1 VNPERRRR
9 WRIGIALQLDLI
21 VVLVVLAMGGVLGAF
36 FVHAQGGV
44 MESALEARTSV
55 AGRYLA
61 AAAEA
66 RWGEATDA
74 GLDAILTAA
83 VLDPEIAYVLLVAP
97 DGAVR
102 AARSVATEHGGV
114 VERVFPIHAKAA
126 VGAEVARDGAVLG
139 TVAMGVDR
147 APLDAERRELVLRTV
162 LALLLSAALAAAF
175 GHLLVAVLVQGAL
188 SRLVEGIRALAS
200 GDLSRRLGLEVRTS
214 EIAEMGRAVD
224 EMAERLS
231 GALATLGEREAH
243 VRLLLEST
251 AEAIYGIDLEGRC
264 TFANPACARLL
275 GFRTADEL
283 IGRQVHALFHHST
296 LSGAALAEAECPI
309 LRAVRGDREYHS
321 EDETY
326 WRADGQPLAVE
337 CRSYP
342 VRRHGALIGGV
353 ITFLDVSE
361 RHRMEEEL
369 LNMRKLESLGVLAG
383 GIAHDFNNL
392 LTGVLGNLS
401 LAQEQVGP
409 GHELR
414 ELLDESEQAAQRAR
428 ALTQQLLTFSKGG
441 APVKRILSVRVI
453 VQDAA
458 TFALRGSAVR
468 GDLSADEGLWSV
480 EADAGQLAQV
490 VQNLVL
496 NGVQAMPRGGTI
508 SVGCDNV
515 ELGAVSGVPLPAG
528 RYVRVSVR
536 DEGLGI
542 PPEHLQ
548 RIFDPYFTT
557 KRTGSG
563 LGLATVY
570 AIVKKHGGHVS
581 VSSRV
586 GGGTTFDVWL
596 PATGRAA
603 DPEALHARPAARGRG
618 RVLVMDDERVVRST
632 AAGMLETLGYEVLAA
647 ADGAEAVA
655 LYEAERRAGRPIAA
669 VLMDL
674 TVPGGMGGVEA
685 LRRLRVI
692 DPAVRAV
699 ATSGYSNDPVMAAHG
714 AYGFSGVL
722 PKPYTLDDL
731 ARAIAD
737 VVCAAGAVAGGP
749 EVAPAPLIARA

>member
-1 VNPERRRR
+1 MVTPERRRR
-9 WRIGIALQLDLI
+9 WRIGIALQLDL
-21 VVLVVLAMGGVLGAF
+21 VVGLVVLAMGGALGAF
-36 FVHAQGGV
+36 FVHAQGV
-44 MESALEARTSV
+44 AMESALEARVAV

-61 AAAEA
+61 AAAEP

-74 GLDAILTAA
+74 GLDALLSAA
-83 VLDPEIAYVLLVAP
+83 ILDPEVAYVLLVAP

-102 AARSVATEHGGV
+102 AARAVATEHGPV
-114 VERVFPIHAKAA
+114 AERSFVIRARGGGRGGAA
-126 VGAEVARDGAVLG
+126 VVGRVV
-139 TVAMGVDR
+139 MGVDLTR
-147 APLDAERRELVLRTV
+147 LHAERREAVLRTLV
-162 LALLLSAALAAAF
+162 ALLASAAAAAAF

-188 SRLVEGIRALAS
+188 SRLVQGIRALAA
-200 GDLSRRLGLEVRTS
+200 GDLSRRMRLEVHTS

-231 GALATLGEREAH
+231 GTLATLGDREEH
-243 VRLLLEST
+243 VRLLLDST
-251 AEAIYGIDLEGRC
+251 AEAIYGLDLAGRC

-275 GFRTADEL
+275 GFRSADEL
-283 IGRQVHALFHHST
+283 VGRDMHALIHHSVRD
-296 LSGAALAEAECPI
+296 GAALPERDCPI
-309 LRAVRGDREYHS
+309 RRAIRDGREYHS
-321 EDETY
+321 EAETY
-326 WRADGQPLAVE
+326 WRADGRPVTVE
-337 CRSYP
+337 CWCYP
-342 VRRHGALIGGV
+342 VRRGAGIIGGV
-353 ITFLDVSE
+353 ITFLDVTE

-401 LAQEQVGP
+401 LAREQPLP
-409 GHELR
+409 GEVR
-414 ELLDESEQAAQRAR
+414 ELVEESEQAAQRAR

-441 APVKRILSVRVI
+441 APVKKVLSVRSV

-468 GDLSADEGLWSV
+468 GELSAEDGLWSV

-490 VQNLVL
+490 IQNLVI
-496 NGVQAMPRGGTI
+496 NGVQAMPQGGTI
-508 SVGCDNV
+508 TLRCANV
-515 ELGAVSGVPLPAG
+515 ELGATSGVPLPPG
-528 RYVRVSVR
+528 RYVRMSVS

-557 KRTGSG
+557 KRSGSG

-603 DPEALHARPAARGRG
+603 DPEGAPPRAPARGRG
-618 RVLVMDDERVVRST
+618 RVLVMDDEHVVRNT
-632 AAGMLETLGYEVLAA
+632 ASGMLQTLGYDVVTA

-655 LYEAERRAGRPIAA
+655 LYEAEVTGGRPIAA

-674 TVPGGMGGVEA
+674 TVPGGVGGVEA
-685 LRRLRVI
+685 LRRLRI
-692 DPAVRAV
+692 ADPGVRAV
-699 ATSGYSNDPVMAAHG
+699 ATSGYSNDPVMAAHRE
-714 AYGFSGVL
+714 YGFAGVL

-737 VVCAAGAVAGGP
+737 VVAAAPAAVPATRAGADVEA
-749 EVAPAPLIARA
+749 